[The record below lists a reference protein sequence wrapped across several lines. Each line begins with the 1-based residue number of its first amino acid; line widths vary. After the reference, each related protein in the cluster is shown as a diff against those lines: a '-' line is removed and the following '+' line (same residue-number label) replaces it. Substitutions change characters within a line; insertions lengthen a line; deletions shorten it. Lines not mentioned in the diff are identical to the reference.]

1 MYTPRLFWHCIQ
13 RHTGSTWANQSAA
26 ADAGLH
32 IVNAKGDP
40 PISKT
45 RLYSLV
51 YAGLLYFIIGITTY
65 SYTTVNHFDHFDPCR
80 YLSSNPLF
88 QTIQILSF
96 FWFEILTS
104 ALFCFLTKYPIS
116 PAMKAGWNLYSNC
129 IGFVPVSPLR
139 TSSCSSVE
147 LSSVHHSRRG
157 FRGHRVGFII
167 QTGGWNYFMVMFHGD
182 IWWGYSPWF
191 HSEWSMH
198 NSPEFGT
205 YFLPSDSGNT
215 APNSSQGSF
224 WRFSGSQCGFFY
236 WTLQVL
242 TSKGTQCGESRM
254 VPAGDF
260 AKLLR
265 KRSVSPGISM
275 WNTHWK
281 VLLREN
287 GHNNPKNLK
296 VCFGP
301 YQVLTDSGNKCP
313 ICVS

>member
-147 LSSVHHSRRG
+147 LSSGHHSRRG

-205 YFLPSDSGNT
+205 YFLPLILETQRLT
-215 APNSSQGSF
+215 ALRDPF
-224 WRFSGSQCGFFY
+224 
-236 WTLQVL
+236 
-242 TSKGTQCGESRM
+242 
-254 VPAGDF
+254 GDF
-260 AKLLR
+260 RVPSVDFFIELCRFLPRREHSAAKAGWFQLGILQSCCAKDR
-265 KRSVSPGISM
+265 CHLAYQCETHIERSSWGKMDTTIPR
-275 WNTHWK
+275 T
-281 VLLREN
+281 
-287 GHNNPKNLK
+287 
-296 VCFGP
+296 
-301 YQVLTDSGNKCP
+301 
-313 ICVS
+313 

>member
-80 YLSSNPLF
+80 YLTSNPLF

-104 ALFCFLTKYPIS
+104 ALFCFLTKYPIC

-147 LSSVHHSRRG
+147 LSSGHHSRWWDLSSKLVDG
-157 FRGHRVGFII
+157 TIS
-167 QTGGWNYFMVMFHGD
+167 WWCFMGIFDGD
-182 IWWGYSPWF
+182 IVHGSIRNGPCTIHLNLAHIF
-191 HSEWSMH
+191 CLLILETQRLTALRDL
-198 NSPEFGT
+198 FGD
-205 YFLPSDSGNT
+205 FWVPSVD
-215 APNSSQGSF
+215 F
-224 WRFSGSQCGFFY
+224 WC

-287 GHNNPKNLK
+287 GHNNPKDLK